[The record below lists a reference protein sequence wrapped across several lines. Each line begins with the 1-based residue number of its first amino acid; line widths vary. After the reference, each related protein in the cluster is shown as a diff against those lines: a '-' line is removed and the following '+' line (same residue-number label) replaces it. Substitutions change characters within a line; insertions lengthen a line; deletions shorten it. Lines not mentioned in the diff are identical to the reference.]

1 MYEARQNTER
11 RTGAHNPH
19 VVVADVDL
27 AARVVVLEE
36 LSGGNDGDRVL
47 LVVDA
52 RDGHALGVNVIRE
65 RLVANL
71 RRHKYFNLGI
81 SA

>member
-1 MYEARQNTER
+1 MDRARQNTER
-11 RTGAHNPH
+11 RTGAHDPH

-36 LSGGNDGDRVL
+36 LPGRNDVDGVL

-52 RDGHALGVNVIRE
+52 RD
-65 RLVANL
+65 
-71 RRHKYFNLGI
+71 
-81 SA
+81 